1 MSGTININKLDNFTT
16 AYIECAL
23 WSSMDDDG
31 NPLDDNYGIDDLSQ
45 ECLAKMAEDCRQFQL
60 DHQTDMEELDDEQCG
75 HDFWLTRCGHG
86 AGFWDRG
93 YGELGEW
100 LTQASKAWG
109 DVYLYVGDD
118 GMIYCN

>member
-1 MSGTININKLDNFTT
+1 MNVHKLDNFTT

-23 WSSMDDDG
+23 WSSTDDDS
-31 NPLDDNYGIDDLSQ
+31 NPLDDNYGIDDLSP
-45 ECLAKMAEDCRQFQL
+45 ECLARMVEDCKQFQL
-60 DHQTDMEELDDEQCG
+60 DHQTDMEGLDDEQCG

-93 YGELGEW
+93 YGKLGDK
-100 LTQASKAWG
+100 LTQASKVWG

-118 GMIYCN
+118 GMIYC